1 MIIAIDMVGTNK
13 GSGTKTY
20 NLNFCEHL
28 HKQNIKEK
36 IYIFI
41 TKNYLKNMNL
51 PHRSNIN
58 YIFKPIFL
66 ENIFFRIIWM
76 QLFLPF
82 ELKKLKVNQLFSPMN
97 IGPIFIKF
105 FKIKL
110 TLGLHSNL
118 PWTFFSKMP
127 GNFFRKVLT
136 KYFMES
142 SIRNCDKLIVNSNF
156 AKNEIIQFL
165 KIKEDKIFVVHLGV
179 NKKYLE
185 NEINDFYLN
194 DFEYK
199 DYILSVISC
208 AKYHNILNL
217 LKAFKILTNDNDL
230 NLKFVLVLQIL
241 DKKYF
246 NEIKKFVKDNF
257 RNNEII
263 FFHNLDNKYLI
274 NLYKNARFYIFSSY
288 SEVFGLTSLEAMS
301 QDCPVLISDSSA
313 LREIN
318 SNASVYFNPDNEV
331 EIKDC
336 MNRILNDVDY
346 REKIVNLGKIH
357 SKKFRWDKTLKET
370 LKILLF

>member
-1 MIIAIDMVGTNK
+1 
-13 GSGTKTY
+13 
-20 NLNFCEHL
+20 
-28 HKQNIKEK
+28 
-36 IYIFI
+36 
-41 TKNYLKNMNL
+41 
-51 PHRSNIN
+51 
-58 YIFKPIFL
+58 
-66 ENIFFRIIWM
+66 
-76 QLFLPF
+76 
-82 ELKKLKVNQLFSPMN
+82 
-97 IGPIFIKF
+97 
-105 FKIKL
+105 
-110 TLGLHSNL
+110 
-118 PWTFFSKMP
+118 
-127 GNFFRKVLT
+127 
-136 KYFMES
+136 MES